1 MSYTSQVKD
10 MRQNKRYKM
19 DEMEIRTK
27 MAFADEVVIQ
37 NIGLGGISVKA
48 DRRMNFG
55 KEYLLKLESGKRNI
69 TAKGV
74 VIWSLL
80 SESRVDSKGNIIP
93 IYSYGL
99 KFTNETKE
107 QIKSF
112 IAFIEENKKGT
123 DEQRDINLQASE
135 FIDLSLQFKEELEIF
150 ER

>member
-1 MSYTSQVKD
+1 
-10 MRQNKRYKM
+10 M
-19 DEMEIRTK
+19 DETEIHIK
-27 MAFADEVVIQ
+27 MPFTDEVVMQ
-37 NIGLGGISVKA
+37 DIGLGGMSVKA

-74 VIWSLL
+74 VIWSIL
-80 SESRVDSKGNIIP
+80 SESRADAKGNIIP
-93 IYSYGL
+93 IYSCGL

-107 QIKSF
+107 QVKSF
-112 IAFIEENKKGT
+112 IAFIEESKKGT

-135 FIDLSLQFKEELEIF
+135 FIDLSLQFKEELDIF

>member
-1 MSYTSQVKD
+1 MSYTSQAKD

-19 DEMEIRTK
+19 DETEIHIK
-27 MAFADEVVIQ
+27 MPFTDEVVMQ
-37 NIGLGGISVKA
+37 DIGLGGISVKA
-48 DRRMNFG
+48 DRRMYFG

-80 SESRVDSKGNIIP
+80 SDSRADAKGNIIP
-93 IYSYGL
+93 IYSCGL

-107 QIKSF
+107 QVKSF
-112 IAFIEENKKGT
+112 IAFIEESKKGT
-123 DEQRDINLQASE
+123 DEQRDINLQASD
-135 FIDLSLQFKEELEIF
+135 FIDLSLQFKEALDIF